1 MNWFAKALAFKTF
14 SAIPGGN
21 SIYRYIQANWTKS
34 IVATPARV
42 GQKIDIGMRYIEWLL
57 KNHYKIDDVRKMRH
71 LDLGC
76 GWHPT
81 IPVLYSKM
89 GLKNQVLTDLT
100 HLIDTQTFRESLEFV
115 TQLTADSAHPAHHH
129 LQESSGKA
137 LLANANL
144 AELLAQAEMEYHAPY
159 LDWAKSAGECIDF
172 ATCTQVL
179 MHIERPILEDCFKI
193 IFDLLRPGGIFMS
206 TVHLYDIYSNSDRNI
221 SIYNHVRYSKRL
233 WSNWVNSDM
242 MPFNRYK
249 ARDYREAL
257 ESAGFEIVELDIDP
271 GTRDDLQALRS
282 LKVHPEFSA
291 RYTEEELADKHLF
304 FVARKP

>member
-1 MNWFAKALAFKTF
+1 MNWFAKALAFKAF
-14 SAIPGGN
+14 SSIPGGN
-21 SIYRYIQANWTKS
+21 SFYRYLQTNWTKS

-42 GQKIDIGMRYIEWLL
+42 GQKIDIGMRYLACLDKHGYTIED
-57 KNHYKIDDVRKMRH
+57 IRKMRH

-81 IPVLYSKM
+81 IPILYSKM
-89 GLKNQVLTDLT
+89 GLKGQVLTDLNY
-100 HLIDTQTFRESLEFV
+100 LIGTQTFRESLEFV
-115 TQLTADSAHPAHHH
+115 NQLTADPEHPAHAL
-129 LQESSGKA
+129 LQESA
-137 LLANANL
+137 CQPPPANASL
-144 AELLAQAEMEYHAPY
+144 DELLAEAGMEYHAPY
-159 LDWAKSAGECIDF
+159 FEWARTAGPCIDL

-179 MHIERPILEDCFKI
+179 MHVERPILDDCFKI
-193 IFDLLRPGGIFMS
+193 IFDLLTSGGIFMS
-206 TVHLYDIYSNSDRNI
+206 TVHLFDIYSNSDPNI
-221 SIYNHVRYSKRL
+221 TIYNHVRYSKST

-257 ESAGFEIVELDIDP
+257 EGAGFEIVEFDIDH
-271 GTRDDLQALRS
+271 GTAEDLRALRS
-282 LKVHPEFSA
+282 LKVHPEFGA